1 MLHYLTQARYLG
13 MIVSLIHVARDIS
26 GPVCHCLEQL
36 VFKLPRIKQA
46 NYDMPSPSSKTP
58 FAMDHIPNEI
68 LSHIF
73 SYLLTEREK
82 HRLRDDWIDH
92 ILPVRLVCH
101 RWNDLATAISSEQSR
116 SSRVR
121 TRSKTTLVP
130 GINF

>member
-1 MLHYLTQARYLG
+1 
-13 MIVSLIHVARDIS
+13 
-26 GPVCHCLEQL
+26 
-36 VFKLPRIKQA
+36 
-46 NYDMPSPSSKTP
+46 
-58 FAMDHIPNEI
+58 MDHIPNEI

-101 RWNDLATAISSEQSR
+101 RWNDLANAISSEQSR
-116 SSRVR
+116 SSRMR